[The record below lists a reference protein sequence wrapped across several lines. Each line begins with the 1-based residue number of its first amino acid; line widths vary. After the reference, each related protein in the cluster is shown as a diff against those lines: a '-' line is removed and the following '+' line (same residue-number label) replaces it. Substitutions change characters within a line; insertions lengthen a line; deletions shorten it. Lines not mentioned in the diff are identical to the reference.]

1 MLAVTNKN
9 DQDGKLADIVKGKDV
24 FIDNTAPKM
33 MKKEMVDAEEV
44 LEEILNAEDGIV
56 EDEEI

>member
-1 MLAVTNKN
+1 MKFHL
-9 DQDGKLADIVKGKDV
+9 
-24 FIDNTAPKM
+24 

>member
-1 MLAVTNKN
+1 MCIRDRHTYEF
-9 DQDGKLADIVKGKDV
+9 VKVGEQIGLNVDPYE
-24 FIDNTAPKM
+24 IHL